1 MILSEYIKYFANRY
15 VDAKMVYRV
24 SGLEFVAV
32 LTDYRKIEKLKR
44 DLMNNEK
51 ILHMNVDYG
60 TIKTQIEAVM
70 GICYSTDAKNAKD
83 ILKKSKDILRICS
96 KEQYSKNYAYYKDI
110 H

>member
-1 MILSEYIKYFANRY
+1 
-15 VDAKMVYRV
+15 
-24 SGLEFVAV
+24 
-32 LTDYRKIEKLKR
+32 
-44 DLMNNEK
+44 
-51 ILHMNVDYG
+51 
-60 TIKTQIEAVM
+60 M